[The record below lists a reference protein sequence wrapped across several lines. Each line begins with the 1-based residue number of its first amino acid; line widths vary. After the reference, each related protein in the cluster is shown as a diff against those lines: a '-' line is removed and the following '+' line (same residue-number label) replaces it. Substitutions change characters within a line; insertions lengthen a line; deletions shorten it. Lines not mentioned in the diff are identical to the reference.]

1 MKAIMY
7 GAGNIGRGF
16 IGQLF
21 YLSGYETTFI
31 DVDTAV
37 VDAMNREHKYPV
49 FVTRNGAYVPEWV
62 ENVSAINGRDE
73 AAVTSAIAETDIMA
87 TALGVNVLRFV
98 APLIAKAV
106 SARAAAGR
114 PLNILICENMI
125 GSDQY
130 LKSLVAPYVP
140 AEARSFLDENVGFV
154 SVSVGRTVPP
164 TPEIYKRQYPLA
176 VCAEP
181 YDELPANAAG
191 FRPVGCE
198 LPPVRGL
205 IAFSPF
211 AYAIERKLLV
221 HNMGHALMAYLAYAR
236 GYATINEAAVDS
248 EIKYI
253 LTRALL
259 ESARALAAR
268 HGMSLDDTLQYVED
282 LMLRFENPL
291 LVDTV
296 DRVGRDPKRKVSKG
310 DRLIGAFNMVR
321 ESGQTPAFIAMGVA
335 AAYLYDNPADPAA
348 AEIAVFV
355 KENGL
360 AAALAKYSDMTDPA
374 DVALVQKCYDLVR
387 EKAPFAHVVSTLSAL
402 KKHS

>member
-98 APLIAKAV
+98 APLIAKAIV
-106 SARAAAGR
+106 ARAAAGR
-114 PLNILICENMI
+114 SLNILICENLI

-130 LKSLVAPYVP
+130 LKGLVEPHIP
-140 AEARSFLDENVGFV
+140 DEAKPFFEQNIGFV
-154 SVSVGRTVPP
+154 CVSVGRTVPP
-164 TPEIYKRQYPLA
+164 TPEQFKQQYALA

-181 YDELPANAAG
+181 YDELPADAAG
-191 FRPVGCE
+191 FRPVGAK

-211 AYAIERKLLV
+211 AFFIERKLLV
-221 HNMGHALMAYLAYAR
+221 HNMGHALTAYLAYQK
-236 GYATINEAAVDS
+236 GYATIYEAATDS

-259 ESARALAAR
+259 ESTRALSKR
-268 HGMSLDDTLQYVED
+268 HGASLDDGLTYLEN
-282 LMLRFENPL
+282 LIPRFENEL
-291 LVDTV
+291 LVDTI
-296 DRVGRDPKRKVSKG
+296 DRVGRDPKRKVGKG
-310 DRLIGAFNMVR
+310 DRLVGAFHMVR
-321 ESGQTPAFIAMGVA
+321 ESGQTPAYIAMGVA
-335 AAYLYDNPADPAA
+335 AAFLYDNPADPAA
-348 AEIAVFV
+348 AEIAAFV
-355 KENGL
+355 RENGL
-360 AAALAKYSDMTDPA
+360 AAALAKYSEMTDPA
-374 DVALVQKCYDLVR
+374 DVALVQKCYDMVR
-387 EKAPFAHVVSTLSAL
+387 EKAPFARVVTTLSAL
-402 KKHS
+402 KNNP

>member
-1 MKAIMY
+1 MKAVMY

-37 VDAMNREHKYPV
+37 VDAVNAEGKYPI
-49 FVTRNGAYVPEWV
+49 FVTRDGTYVPEWV
-62 ENVSAINGRDE
+62 ENVRAVNGRDE
-73 AAVTSAIAETDIMA
+73 AAVVAEIASADIMA

-98 APLIAKAV
+98 APLIARGVA
-106 SARAAAGR
+106 ARAAEGR
-114 PLNILICENMI
+114 PLNILICENLI

-130 LKSLVAPYVP
+130 LYGLVAPHIPEKVKP
-140 AEARSFLDENVGFV
+140 FFEQNIGFV

-164 TPEIYKRQYPLA
+164 TPENYKQQYPLA

-181 YDELPANAAG
+181 YDELPADAAG
-191 FRPVGCE
+191 FRPVGCK

-236 GYATINEAAVDS
+236 GCKTINEAAVDS

-259 ESARALAAR
+259 ESARALSAR
-268 HGMSLDDTLQYVED
+268 HGVSLDDTLQYVED
-282 LMLRFENPL
+282 LMPRFENPL
-291 LVDTV
+291 LIDTV
-296 DRVGRDPKRKVSKG
+296 DRVGRDPKRKVGKG
-310 DRLIGAFNMVR
+310 DRLVGAFNMVR
-321 ESGQTPAFIAMGVA
+321 EQGQVPAFIAMGVA

-348 AEIAVFV
+348 VEIAAFV
-355 KENGL
+355 RENGL
-360 AAALAKYSDMTDPA
+360 AAALSQYSDVKNPD
-374 DVALVQKCYDLVR
+374 DVALIEKCYDLLR
-387 EKAPFAHVVSTLSAL
+387 EKAPFARVATTLSAL
-402 KKHS
+402 KKHP